1 MATNQRQ
8 AVMKTQTYPGWS
20 WLLRLVAAG
29 IMLQTLYFKFSAAP
43 ESVYIFSTVG
53 MEPWGRIFVG
63 VLELIASI
71 LILIPRTTA
80 YGALIGIGV
89 MTGAV
94 FMHLTRL
101 GIVVLND
108 SGKLFVM
115 AVIVLITCL
124 VLVYWHRSS
133 ISGVK
138 PRD

>member
-1 MATNQRQ
+1 MAINQRQ
-8 AVMKTQTYPGWS
+8 AVMKTQTHPGWS
-20 WLLRLVAAG
+20 WLLRLIAAV

-101 GIVVLND
+101 GIVVQND

-115 AVIVLITCL
+115 AVVVLVTCL

-138 PRD
+138 FRD

>member
-1 MATNQRQ
+1 MAVNQKQRI
-8 AVMKTQTYPGWS
+8 MNLQTHPGWA
-20 WLLRLVAAG
+20 WTLRLIAAG
-29 IMLQTLYFKFSAAP
+29 IMLQTLLFKFSAAP

-63 VLELIASI
+63 VLELIASV

-80 YGALIGIGV
+80 FGALVGIGV

-108 SGKLFVM
+108 SGKLFAM
-115 AVIVLITCL
+115 AVVVLITCL
-124 VLVYWHRSS
+124 VLLYWHRST
-133 ISGVK
+133 ISGMK
-138 PRD
+138 SRD

>member
-1 MATNQRQ
+1 MAIDQRQ
-8 AVMKTQTYPGWS
+8 AVMKPQTHPRWS
-20 WLLRLVAAG
+20 WLLRLVAAV

-63 VLELIASI
+63 VLELIASV

-101 GIVVLND
+101 GIVVQND

-115 AVIVLITCL
+115 AVVVLVICL

-133 ISGVK
+133 ISGMK

>member
-1 MATNQRQ
+1 
-8 AVMKTQTYPGWS
+8 MKAQTHPKWS
-20 WLLRLVAAG
+20 WLLRLIAAV

-101 GIVVLND
+101 GIVVQND

-115 AVIVLITCL
+115 AVTVLITCL

-138 PRD
+138 FRD

>member
-1 MATNQRQ
+1 MNP
-8 AVMKTQTYPGWS
+8 QTHPGLAWT
-20 WLLRLVAAG
+20 LRLIAAG
-29 IMLQTLYFKFSAAP
+29 IMLQTLLFKFSAAP
-43 ESVYIFSTVG
+43 ESVYIFSAVG

-115 AVIVLITCL
+115 AVVVLVTCL
-124 VLVYWHRSS
+124 VLLYWHRST
-133 ISGVK
+133 ISGMK
-138 PRD
+138 FRD

>member
-1 MATNQRQ
+1 
-8 AVMKTQTYPGWS
+8 MKPQTRRGWW

-63 VLELIASI
+63 VLELIASV
-71 LILIPRTTA
+71 LILIPRTTV

-101 GIVVLND
+101 GIIVQND

-115 AVIVLITCL
+115 ALVVLITCL
-124 VLVYWHRSS
+124 VLVYRYRSS
-133 ISGVK
+133 ISGMNA
-138 PRD
+138 PD

>member
-1 MATNQRQ
+1 
-8 AVMKTQTYPGWS
+8 MKTQTHPGWS
-20 WLLRLVAAG
+20 WLLRLVAAV

-80 YGALIGIGV
+80 YGALVGIGV

-101 GIVVLND
+101 GIVVQND

-115 AVIVLITCL
+115 AVVVLMTCL

>member
-1 MATNQRQ
+1 
-8 AVMKTQTYPGWS
+8 MKAQTHPGWS
-20 WLLRLVAAG
+20 WLLRLIAAV

-101 GIVVLND
+101 GIVVQND

-115 AVIVLITCL
+115 AVVVLVTCL

-138 PRD
+138 FRD

>member
-1 MATNQRQ
+1 
-8 AVMKTQTYPGWS
+8 MKTQTHPGWS
-20 WLLRLVAAG
+20 WLLRLIAAV

-101 GIVVLND
+101 GIVVQND

-115 AVIVLITCL
+115 AVVVLVTCL

-138 PRD
+138 FRD

>member
-1 MATNQRQ
+1 MAIDQRQ
-8 AVMKTQTYPGWS
+8 AVMNTQTHRKWS
-20 WLLRLVAAG
+20 WLLRLIAAA

-63 VLELIASI
+63 VLELIASV

-101 GIVVLND
+101 GIVVQND

-115 AVIVLITCL
+115 ALIVLVTCL
-124 VLVYWHRSS
+124 ILVFRHRSA
-133 ISGVK
+133 ISGMRS
-138 PRD
+138 RD

>member
-1 MATNQRQ
+1 MAVNQKQRI
-8 AVMKTQTYPGWS
+8 MNPQTHPGWA
-20 WLLRLVAAG
+20 WTLRLIAAG
-29 IMLQTLYFKFSAAP
+29 IMLQTLLFKFSAAP

-71 LILIPRTTA
+71 LILIPRATA

-101 GIVVLND
+101 GIVVQND

-138 PRD
+138 ARD

>member
-1 MATNQRQ
+1 M
-8 AVMKTQTYPGWS
+8 
-20 WLLRLVAAG
+20 RLAAAG

-63 VLELIASI
+63 VLELIASV

-101 GIVVLND
+101 GIVVQDD
-108 SGKLFVM
+108 SGKLFIM
-115 AVIVLITCL
+115 AVIVLVSCL
-124 VLVYWHRSS
+124 ILTYWHRSS
-133 ISGVK
+133 ISGLR